1 MNKFCQSCGFPMKK
15 GKKGGGSNADGS
27 ISDKYCSMCFEDGE
41 FLSSI
46 DIDAASKFQK
56 YCIHEMKKDGMN
68 GVFAWLASRGI
79 IKVYVKGSSR

>member
-1 MNKFCQSCGFPMKK
+1 MKK

-56 YCIHEMKKDGMN
+56 Y
-68 GVFAWLASRGI
+68 
-79 IKVYVKGSSR
+79 